1 MGEEEILNML
11 GDFTT
16 NYLKKEID
24 TVRPRYGYNGES
36 LGNYKVNNTGRLKN
50 SIDYRVESNEFT
62 GEYEVII
69 TMEDYGADILFNEGR
84 RPGKWPGKYPAENP
98 TNIRDWARVKIPN
111 FGGLSM
117 SKQKGLVYVISRAIK
132 RRGIGAVDIF
142 GLVSPQVEEEFEK
155 FYDELI
161 AGEDLDKI
169 PGLENIQSA
178 FDRIIFLSKSS
189 DLLITEE

>member
-1 MGEEEILNML
+1 MGEDEILNKL
-11 GDFTT
+11 GEFTT
-16 NYLKKEID
+16 KYLKREID
-24 TVRPRYGYNGES
+24 TVRPRYTYNGAYI
-36 LGNYKVNNTGRLKN
+36 GNYKVNNTGTLKN

-62 GEYEVII
+62 GEFEVII

-84 RPGKWPGKYPAENP
+84 RPGKFPPP
-98 TNIRDWARVKIPN
+98 DDIRDWARLKIPN

-117 SKQKGLVYVISRAIK
+117 TEQKGLVYVISRAIK

-142 GLVSPQVEEEFEK
+142 GLVTPQVEKEFED
-155 FYDELI
+155 FYNELI
-161 AGEDLDKI
+161 AGEDLSKI
-169 PGLENIQSA
+169 PGLEDIQSA

>member
-1 MGEEEILNML
+1 MGEDEILNKL
-11 GDFTT
+11 GEFTT
-16 NYLKKEID
+16 KYLKREID
-24 TVRPRYGYNGES
+24 TVRPRYTYNGAYI
-36 LGNYKVNNTGRLKN
+36 GNYKVNNTGTLKN

-62 GEYEVII
+62 GEFEVII

-84 RPGKWPGKYPAENP
+84 RPGRWPGKYPDVNP
-98 TNIRDWARVKIPN
+98 QNIRDWARLKIPN

-142 GLVSPQVEEEFEK
+142 GLVTPQVEKEFED
-155 FYDELI
+155 FYNELI
-161 AGEDLDKI
+161 AGEDLSKI
-169 PGLENIQSA
+169 PGLEDIQSA